1 MDRPDG
7 VLSKFIP
14 TLGTRYSAS
23 AVNLA
28 TKRLG
33 HYIFLF
39 SANDRDSLQRQ
50 ISLTV
55 LYAMERHSTLYPHLL
70 TSLAYTLG
78 QRRSSHAW
86 RIAVP
91 ASTQDGLI
99 QSLKDVALA
108 PIKATEQQTIGFL
121 FTGQGAQWPT
131 MGMSLYDTYTTY
143 TQSLDKAS
151 TLLSKL
157 GASWSLVEELR
168 KEDNCSTIS
177 KPHIS
182 QPACTAVQMALVDL
196 FSSWGII
203 PASVCGHSSGEIAAA
218 YAAGILDFESCIAIA
233 YYRGVVST
241 LLTDKLGKGAGG
253 MLAVGASQKETQDL
267 IDATT
272 DAGVRVAC
280 VNSPSSVTIS
290 GDIDGIRLIQ
300 DLAEKRSIWNR
311 RLQVD
316 VAYHSHHMD
325 LVSRSYEDLLGEL
338 HPNLCVP
345 VEFFSS
351 LRGCKVDPKTLTTSY
366 WVDNL
371 KSPVLF
377 SSAASELCEM
387 TTVDSRRGV
396 DILVEIGPHSALQG
410 PIRQILQ
417 SLGGKSDKVR
427 SLPSLKRNEHC
438 PTSILHLASLL
449 WMNGCQLDIGQIN
462 FPDSSLALAGVLTDL
477 PPYQWNH
484 SKRYWHDGRMN
495 LERRSYSAP
504 RHDLLGSRVFDCN
517 LLEPQWTN
525 MLVAD
530 EVPWLRDHK
539 VEDVIVFPAAGYVC
553 MALEACRQQAKW
565 RDVKHDRIILR
576 DISILRAM
584 VVPESGSVE
593 VRLSLVPFSES
604 AKTVSDTWYQFRV
617 FSWANE
623 RAWTE
628 HCRGLV
634 AAVLPPREN
643 DVQSKSRNEA
653 GLERDIECLKQHS
666 KNCVQSVDANKS
678 YDEAVASGFEMGPM
692 FRGTKQLVIGPS
704 EAQYVSTIPDTA
716 ACMPYNYE
724 SEYILHPIGLDFL
737 FQGATFLLTS
747 FNLKSTAPYVPVAVQ
762 EVTVLTDSS
771 WKAGSQMQV
780 YARCLGKDAFSGSR
794 VFDCAGVDLECGM
807 AGSSVVV
814 KGIVE
819 VPIQSARTLQ
829 DDGRSRCLRMQW
841 EPCVSY
847 LTSNQFEKVLSRCSP
862 KPSELDEFQMLEDLS
877 YHFITRALQQ
887 TNPESVTAPHL
898 IRLYEW
904 MKQQVKSLEEQD
916 GGLFHDSDSGAQVL
930 CESAKPMSSTV
941 SLVPYVGQSLSAILQ
956 SQIEPHTLLPS
967 DDQLGQFGALDC
979 YGQLFTLAAKY
990 FEKMK
995 HQNPQLR
1002 VLVIGEG
1009 AGAAAAASILQATGG
1024 SSYGSDQL
1032 RPFDFGQKTS
1042 AFSDGLKAK
1051 LVPVSR
1057 LVNFKRLDIEAL
1069 PAAQSFEAG
1078 SYDLVITCDLFDR
1091 ALELCP
1097 LANIRS
1103 LIKVGGQLLS
1113 LETSNVRNRLSS
1125 FPFAT
1130 LPAAGAMVLTGKEEV
1145 HMNGHMNGHMSGQ
1158 TNGHVNGHINGQI
1171 NGHING
1177 QTNGHINGQTNGH
1190 INGHTN
1196 GMWHL
1201 KYPCIYCSKLNKAH
1215 YPGDMKL
1222 EARIDLGQKQW
1233 DKRLQQNGFSGL
1245 DGLVQDYP
1253 NHPQK
1258 AASIV
1263 FSTAIDQPMIS
1274 KESAPDIVIVSQWLP
1289 HGMMART
1296 EIEAAL
1302 NACGPSNV
1310 TWIDFSELIKADL
1323 AGKHCV
1329 IIDLDCSYLTTMT
1342 LQSFDGLKALLQTAG
1357 ILWITGGVRSPNAGL
1372 IRGLARTVRA
1382 ELQIKSIVTLAI
1394 DKWEPSDFDML
1405 DIVCEVFKRSFLTPS
1420 PDAESSIETE
1430 LAVENGIVCIPRMVR
1445 DVNMDQSLMREI
1457 SSNSRY
1463 LQPFE
1468 QKGRP
1473 LKLTIANPGF
1483 LDTLCFIDDDEQATK
1498 DLQDDEIEIDIKAA
1512 GLNFKDVILALGQ
1525 LAGNHLGQECSGVV
1539 TRIGREVTR
1548 LRPGDRVCAVA
1559 PNAIANLG
1567 RCPAHCAVLIPD
1579 SMSYAEGA
1587 SIPVIYCTAY
1597 YCLVHLA
1604 NLQRGETIMIHAAAG
1619 GVGQAAIMIAQT
1631 LGAKI
1636 FGTVGSVNKKTF
1648 LMENYGIPEDSIF
1661 YSRDTS
1667 FAQGVLDATNGVG
1680 VDMAL
1685 SSLAGEQLRATW
1697 QCMAPFGRFVEIG
1710 KRDIMTNMNLQ
1721 MAPFESSVSFMAFD
1735 LGDLIQRR
1743 PAQMLRI
1750 FSELMDLMRQNRI
1763 KTVSPIHE
1771 YSVSQAESAFRSLQ
1785 SGKPMGKVVLVPK
1798 GHNAVMVKPCY
1809 LIKLS
1814 LELMRWIL
1822 GYSSNTRTSDTPS

>member
-7 VLSKFIP
+7 ILSSFVP
-14 TLGTRYSAS
+14 THGNRYSAS
-23 AVNLA
+23 VLRLA
-28 TKRLG
+28 TMK
-33 HYIFLF
+33 HYVFLF

-55 LYAMERHSTLYPHLL
+55 LYAMERHITFFPHML

-99 QSLKDVALA
+99 QSLKDVALV
-108 PIKATEQQTIGFL
+108 PIRATEQQTIGFA
-121 FTGQGAQWPT
+121 FTGQGAQWPM

-143 TQSLDKAS
+143 AQSLDKAS
-151 TLLSKL
+151 TFLSKL

-168 KEDNCSTIS
+168 KDEKCSTIS

-182 QPACTAVQMALVDL
+182 QPACTALQMALVDL
-196 FSSWGII
+196 FSSWGIK

-241 LLTDKLGKGAGG
+241 LLTEKLGKGAGG

-272 DAGVRVAC
+272 NSGVRVAC
-280 VNSPSSVTIS
+280 VNSPSSVTVS
-290 GDIDGIRLIQ
+290 GDIGGIRLIQ
-300 DLAEKRSIWNR
+300 DLAEKKSIWNR

-325 LVSRSYEDLLGEL
+325 LVSRSYEDLLSEL
-338 HPNLCVP
+338 HPNVCVP

-351 LRGCKVDPKTLTTSY
+351 LRGCKVDPRTLTRSY
-366 WVDNL
+366 WVENL

-396 DILVEIGPHSALQG
+396 DVLVEIGPHSALQG

-417 SLGGKSDKVR
+417 SLGAKSEKIR
-427 SLPSLKRNEHC
+427 SLPSLKRNEHS
-438 PTSILHLASLL
+438 PTSLLHLVSLL
-449 WMNGCQLDIGQIN
+449 WMNGCELDIGQIN
-462 FPDSSLALAGVLTDL
+462 FPDSSRAVASVLTDL

-484 SKRYWHDGRMN
+484 SKRYWHDGRIN
-495 LERRSYSAP
+495 LERRSHTAT

-530 EVPWLRDHK
+530 DVPWLRDHK
-539 VEDVIVFPAAGYVC
+539 IEDVILFPAAGYIC
-553 MALEACRQQAKW
+553 MAMEACRQQAKW

-634 AAVLPPREN
+634 AAVLPPRAN
-643 DVQSKSRNEA
+643 DVQSQSRNEA
-653 GLERDIECLKQHS
+653 GLERDIERLKQHS
-666 KNCVQSVDANKS
+666 KNCVQSVDANKM
-678 YDEAVASGFEMGPM
+678 YDEAMEAGFEMGPM
-692 FRGTKQLVIGPS
+692 FRGTKKLVMGPS
-704 EAQYVSTIPDTA
+704 ETSYISTIPDTA

-737 FQGATFLLTS
+737 FQGATFVLVFS
-747 FNLKSTAPYVPVAVQ
+747 DLKLTAPYVPVAVQ
-762 EVTVLTDSS
+762 EVTVLTGSS
-771 WKAGSQMQV
+771 RKAGSQMQF
-780 YARCLGKDAFSGSR
+780 YGRCSGEDAFSGTK
-794 VFDCAGVDLECGM
+794 VFDCAGFDLESGI

-819 VPIQSARTLQ
+819 VPLQSARNVQ
-829 DDGRSRCLRMQW
+829 DEGRSRCLRMQW

-847 LTSNQFEKVLSRCSP
+847 LTSSQFEKVLTPYSS
-862 KPSELDEFQMLEDLS
+862 KPSELDEFQMLENLS
-877 YHFITRALQQ
+877 DNFITQALQQ
-887 TNPESVTAPHL
+887 TKPESVTAPHL

-904 MKQQVKSLEEQD
+904 MKEQTKTLD
-916 GGLFHDSDSGAQVL
+916 KQDSGLIHASDSGAQFVL
-930 CESAKPMSSTV
+930 ESAKPMSSIV
-941 SLVPYVGQSLSAILQ
+941 SLVCIVGESLSAILQ
-956 SQIEPHTLLPS
+956 SQIDAHTLLPS
-967 DDQLGQFGALDC
+967 GDQLGHFSSLHGDE
-979 YGQLFTLAAKY
+979 QLFNLAAKY

-1009 AGAAAAASILQATGG
+1009 SAAAAAASILQATAS

-1032 RPFDFGQKTS
+1032 APFDFGQRTS
-1042 AFSDGLKAK
+1042 AFSDRLKAK
-1051 LVPVSR
+1051 SPPISR
-1057 LVNFKRLDIEAL
+1057 LVNYKELDIEVL

-1078 SYDLVITCDLFDR
+1078 SYDLVITCDLCDT
-1091 ALELCP
+1091 AAEQSS

-1103 LIKVGGQLLS
+1103 LLKVGGQLLS

-1130 LPAAGAMVLTGKEEV
+1130 LSADDAIAMTGKEEIV
-1145 HMNGHMNGHMSGQ
+1145 TNGHMNGRV
-1158 TNGHVNGHINGQI
+1158 NGHVNGDIDVHINGQKNSQM

-1177 QTNGHINGQTNGH
+1177 RANGTSN
-1190 INGHTN
+1190 
-1196 GMWHL
+1196 L
-1201 KYPCIYCSKLNKAH
+1201 EYPCKECSKLHKAH
-1215 YPGDMKL
+1215 HPGDMKL
-1222 EARIDLGQKQW
+1222 ETSIDQSQKQW
-1233 DKRLQQNGFSGL
+1233 DLRFQQNGFSGL
-1245 DGLVQDYP
+1245 DGVVQDYP
-1253 NHPQK
+1253 KHPRK

-1263 FSTAIDQPMIS
+1263 FSTAIYQPVIS
-1274 KESAPDIVIVSQWLP
+1274 KEPGPDIVLVSQWLP

-1302 NACGPSNV
+1302 NACKPSNV

-1323 AGKHCV
+1323 EGKHCI
-1329 IIDLDCSYLTTMT
+1329 IIDFDCSYLTTMS
-1342 LQSFDGLKALLQTAG
+1342 LESFDGLKSLLQTVG
-1357 ILWITGGVRSPNAGL
+1357 VLWITGGVRSPNAGL

-1394 DKWEPSDFDML
+1394 DKWEPSDFNTL
-1405 DIVCEVFKRSFLTPS
+1405 DIVCEVFKRSFSTPS

-1430 LAVENGIVCIPRMVR
+1430 LVVENGIVYIPRMVR
-1445 DVNMDQSLMREI
+1445 DVNMDQSLMRETF
-1457 SSNSRY
+1457 SKSRY
-1463 LQPFE
+1463 LQTFE

-1483 LDTLCFIDDDEQATK
+1483 LDTLCFIDDEQAIK
-1498 DLQDDEIEIDIKAA
+1498 DLQDHEVEIDIKAA

-1539 TRIGREVTR
+1539 TRVGREVTR

-1567 RCPAHCAVLIPD
+1567 RCPAHCAVHIPD

-1619 GVGQAAIMIAQT
+1619 GVGQAAIMIAQM

-1636 FGTVGSVNKKTF
+1636 FATVGSVNKKTF
-1648 LMENYGIPEDSIF
+1648 LIETYGIPEDSIF

-1680 VDMAL
+1680 VDVAL

-1721 MAPFESSVSFMAFD
+1721 MAPFERSVSFMAFD

-1743 PAQMLRI
+1743 PAQMLQI
-1750 FSELMDLMRQNRI
+1750 FSELMDLMRHNRI
-1763 KTVSPIHE
+1763 RPVAPIHE

-1798 GHNAVMVKPCY
+1798 GNDAVMVKACY
-1809 LIKLS
+1809 LISLS
-1814 LELMRWIL
+1814 SELTRRNL

>member
-7 VLSKFIP
+7 VLSKFTP
-14 TLGTRYSAS
+14 PLVTRCNAS
-23 AVNLA
+23 AVDLA
-28 TKRLG
+28 TMRPG
-33 HYIFLF
+33 HYVFLF
-39 SANDRDSLQRQ
+39 SANDRDSLRQQ

-55 LYAMERHSTLYPHLL
+55 QYAIERHSTLYPHLL

-78 QRRSSHAW
+78 QRRSRHAW

-91 ASTQDGLI
+91 ASTQDELI

-108 PIKATEQQTIGFL
+108 PIKAMEQQTIGFL

-143 TQSLDKAS
+143 AQSLNKAS

-168 KEDNCSTIS
+168 KDQKCSTIS

-196 FSSWGII
+196 FSSWGIM

-218 YAAGILDFESCIAIA
+218 YAAGILGFESCIAIA
-233 YYRGVVST
+233 YHRGVVSM
-241 LLTDKLGKGAGG
+241 LLTEQLGKGAGS
-253 MLAVGASQKETQDL
+253 MLAVGASQTETQDL
-267 IDATT
+267 IDSTT
-272 DAGVRVAC
+272 NAGVRVAC

-290 GDIDGIRLIQ
+290 GDIDDIRLIQ
-300 DLAEKRSIWNR
+300 GLAQKRSIWNR

-316 VAYHSHHMD
+316 VAYHSHHME
-325 LVSRSYEDLLGEL
+325 LVSRSYEDLLGEIQ
-338 HPNLCVP
+338 PNICVP

-351 LRGCKVDPKTLTTSY
+351 LRGCKVDPRTLTTSY

-438 PTSILHLASLL
+438 PTSLLHLASIL

-462 FPDSSLALAGVLTDL
+462 FPDSSRALAGVLTDL
-477 PPYQWNH
+477 PPYQWDH
-484 SKRYWHDGRMN
+484 SKRYWHDGRIN
-495 LERRSYSAP
+495 LERRSHSAP
-504 RHDLLGSRVFDCN
+504 RHDLLGSRVADCN

-530 EVPWLRDHK
+530 DVPWLRDHRI
-539 VEDVIVFPAAGYVC
+539 EDVTIFPAAGYIC
-553 MALEACRQQAKW
+553 MALEACRQQARW

-593 VRLSLVPFSES
+593 VRLSLVPFCES
-604 AKTVSDTWYQFRV
+604 AKTVSDTWYQFKI
-617 FSWANE
+617 FSWVNE

-643 DVQSKSRNEA
+643 DVQSKSGDEA
-653 GLERDIECLKQHS
+653 SLERYVELLKQQS
-666 KNCVQSVDANKS
+666 KNCAQSVDANKA
-678 YDEAVASGFEMGPM
+678 YDEAMESGFEVGPM

-704 EAQYVSTIPDTA
+704 EAKYVSTIPDTA

-724 SEYILHPIGLDFL
+724 SDYTLHPIGLDFL
-737 FQGATFLLTS
+737 FQCPFFLLTS
-747 FNLKSTAPYVPVAVQ
+747 LDLKLTAPYVPVAVQ
-762 EVTVLTDSS
+762 EVTVLTGSS
-771 WKAGSQMQV
+771 WKAGSQMQL
-780 YARCLGKDAFSGSR
+780 YGRCSGEDAFSGSR
-794 VFDCAGVDLECGM
+794 VFDCAGVDLECGN

-814 KGIVE
+814 KGVVE
-819 VPIQSARTLQ
+819 VQLQSAPNVQ
-829 DDGRSRCLRMQW
+829 DDRISRCLRMQW

-847 LTSNQFEKVLSRCSP
+847 LTSSQFEKVLTPGSP
-862 KPSELDEFQMLEDLS
+862 KPGEIDEFQILENLS
-877 YHFITRALQQ
+877 YHFIMQALQR
-887 TNPESVTAPHL
+887 TRPDSVTAPHL

-904 MKQQVKSLEEQD
+904 MMEQANDLNKQD
-916 GGLFHDSDSGAQVL
+916 GRLLHDGDLDAQGLR
-930 CESAKPMSSTV
+930 ESAKLMSSTV
-941 SLVPYVGQSLSAILQ
+941 SLVRIVGESLSAILQ
-956 SQIEPHTLLPS
+956 GQVEPSTLLPPG
-967 DDQLGQFGALDC
+967 DQLGYFGVLDG
-979 YGQLFTLAAKY
+979 YEQLFALAARY
-990 FEKMK
+990 FEKMT

-1009 AGAAAAASILQATGG
+1009 SAAAAAASILQATC
-1024 SSYGSDQL
+1024 SNPYGSDQL
-1032 RPFDFGQKTS
+1032 EPFDFGQKTS

-1051 LVPVSR
+1051 LAPVSR
-1057 LVNFKRLDIEAL
+1057 LVNYKTLDAKAL
-1069 PAAQSFEAG
+1069 PATQSFEAG
-1078 SYDLVITCDLFDR
+1078 SYDLVITCDLFDT
-1091 ALELCP
+1091 ALDWCP

-1103 LIKVGGQLLS
+1103 LLKVGGQLLS

-1130 LPAAGAMVLTGKEEV
+1130 VPAAGAKTMTSKEEV
-1145 HMNGHMNGHMSGQ
+1145 HMDGHMDGHI
-1158 TNGHVNGHINGQI
+1158 NDHINGQI

-1177 QTNGHINGQTNGH
+1177 QMNGH

-1196 GMWHL
+1196 GMSHL
-1201 KYPCIYCSKLNKAH
+1201 EYPCKYCSKLNKTH
-1215 YPGDMKL
+1215 YLGDIKL
-1222 EARIDLGQKQW
+1222 EARIELDRKQW

-1245 DGLVQDYP
+1245 DGVAPDYP
-1253 NHPQK
+1253 KHPQK

-1263 FSTAIDQPMIS
+1263 ISTAIELPMIS
-1274 KESAPDIVIVSQWLP
+1274 KKPSPDIVLVSQWLP
-1289 HGMMART
+1289 HGMMTRT
-1296 EIEAAL
+1296 EFEAAL
-1302 NACGPSNV
+1302 NACEPSNV

-1323 AGKHCV
+1323 EGKHCI
-1329 IIDLDCSYLTTMT
+1329 IIDLDCSFLTTMS
-1342 LQSFDGLKALLQTAG
+1342 LESFDGLKPLLQTTG
-1357 ILWITGGVRSPNAGL
+1357 VLWITGGVRSPNAGL
-1372 IRGLARTVRA
+1372 VRGLARTVRA

-1394 DKWEPSDFDML
+1394 DKWEPSDFNML
-1405 DIVCEVFKRSFLTPS
+1405 DIVCEVFKRSFLAPS
-1420 PDAESSIETE
+1420 QDTEVSIETE
-1430 LAVENGIVCIPRMVR
+1430 LAVENGIVCIPRLVR
-1445 DVNMDQSLMREI
+1445 DVNMDQSLMQET
-1457 SSNSRY
+1457 SSKSRH

-1468 QKGRP
+1468 QQGRP

-1483 LDTLCFIDDDEQATK
+1483 LDTLCFIDDEQAHK
-1498 DLQDDEIEIDIKAA
+1498 DLGDHEIEIDIKAA

-1525 LAGNHLGQECSGVV
+1525 LAGKHLGQECSGVV
-1539 TRIGREVTR
+1539 TKIGREVTR

-1567 RCPAHCAVLIPD
+1567 RCPAHCAVPIPD
-1579 SMSYAEGA
+1579 SMCYAEGA

-1604 NLQRGETIMIHAAAG
+1604 NLQLGETILIHAAAG

-1631 LGAKI
+1631 LEAKI
-1636 FGTVGSVNKKTF
+1636 FTTVGSVNKKTF
-1648 LMENYGIPEDSIF
+1648 LMETYGIPEDSIF

-1721 MAPFESSVSFMAFD
+1721 MAPFERSVSFMAFD
-1735 LGDLIQRR
+1735 LSDLIQRR
-1743 PAQMLRI
+1743 PTQMLQI
-1750 FSELMDLMRQNRI
+1750 FNEVMDLMRQNRI
-1763 KTVSPIHE
+1763 RAVAPIHE
-1771 YSVSQAESAFRSLQ
+1771 YSVSQVESAFRSLQ
-1785 SGKPMGKVVLVPK
+1785 SGKPMGKVILIPK
-1798 GHNAVMVKPCY
+1798 KHDEVMVETYYLYNIESRADEIDSRLLVQHRNRRYSKPMHH
-1809 LIKLS
+1809 I
-1814 LELMRWIL
+1814 
-1822 GYSSNTRTSDTPS
+1822 

>member
-7 VLSKFIP
+7 VLSEFIP
-14 TLGTRYSAS
+14 TLGNRYNAS
-23 AVNLA
+23 AVDLA
-28 TKRLG
+28 TMRLG
-33 HYIFLF
+33 HFVFLF
-39 SANDRDSLQRQ
+39 SANDRESLQRQ
-50 ISLTV
+50 ISMTV
-55 LYAMERHSTLYPHLL
+55 LYAMERHSTLYPQLL

-78 QRRSSHAW
+78 QRRSCHAW

-143 TQSLDKAS
+143 ARSLDKAS
-151 TLLSKL
+151 TLLAKL

-168 KEDNCSTIS
+168 KDEKCSTIS

-196 FSSWGII
+196 FSSWGVM
-203 PASVCGHSSGEIAAA
+203 PSSVCGHSSGEIAAA
-218 YAAGILDFESCIAIA
+218 YAAGILDFEACIAIA
-233 YYRGVVST
+233 YYRGVVSM
-241 LLTDKLGKGAGG
+241 LLTEKLGKGAGG

-267 IDATT
+267 IDVTT
-272 DAGVRVAC
+272 NAGVRVAC
-280 VNSPSSVTIS
+280 VNSPRSVTIS

-300 DLAEKRSIWNR
+300 DLADKTSIWNR

-338 HPNLCVP
+338 HPNLCAP

-351 LRGCKVDPKTLTTSY
+351 LRGCKVDPRTLTTSY

-417 SLGGKSDKVR
+417 SLEGKSDKIR
-427 SLPSLKRNEHC
+427 SLPSLKRNEHS
-438 PTSILHLASLL
+438 PTSILNLVSLL

-462 FPDSSLALAGVLTDL
+462 FPDSSRASAGILTDL

-484 SKRYWHDGRMN
+484 SKRYWHDGRIN
-495 LERRSYSAP
+495 LERRSHSAP
-504 RHDLLGSRVFDCN
+504 RHDLLGSRVSDCN

-530 EVPWLRDHK
+530 DVPWLRDHK
-539 VEDVIVFPAAGYVC
+539 VEDVTIFPAAGYIC

-565 RDVKHDRIILR
+565 KDVKHDRVILR

-604 AKTVSDTWYQFRV
+604 AKTVSGTWYQFRV

-623 RAWTE
+623 RTWTE

-643 DVQSKSRNEA
+643 DVQSKSRNEP
-653 GLERDIECLKQHS
+653 GLERDIERLKQQS
-666 KNCVQSVDANKS
+666 KNCVKSVDANKS
-678 YDEAVASGFEMGPM
+678 YDEATGSGFEMGPM

-704 EAQYVSTIPDTA
+704 EAKYVSTIPDTA

-737 FQGATFLLTS
+737 FQSATLLLTS
-747 FNLKSTAPYVPVAVQ
+747 FDLKATAPYVPVAVQ
-762 EVTVLTDSS
+762 EVTVLTGFS
-771 WKAGSQMQV
+771 WKAGSEMQV
-780 YARCLGKDAFSGSR
+780 YGRCSGGDAFSGSR
-794 VFDCAGVDLECGM
+794 VFDCAGFDLECGI
-807 AGSSVVV
+807 AGSGVLV

-819 VPIQSARTLQ
+819 VPLQSARNVQ
-829 DDGRSRCLRMQW
+829 DDVRSRCLRMQW

-847 LTSNQFEKVLSRCSP
+847 LTSNQFEEVLTPCST
-862 KPSELDEFQMLEDLS
+862 KPSRLDEFQMLEHLS
-877 YHFITRALQQ
+877 YYFITQALRQ

-898 IRLYEW
+898 IRLFEW
-904 MKQQVKSLEEQD
+904 MKKQAKSLDEQN

-930 CESAKPMSSTV
+930 RESAEVMNSSV
-941 SLVPYVGQSLSAILQ
+941 SLVRDVGKSLSAILQ
-956 SQIEPHTLLPS
+956 SQCEPHTLLPP
-967 DDQLGQFGALDC
+967 DDQLGHFGGG
-979 YGQLFTLAAKY
+979 YEQLFALAAKY
-990 FEKMK
+990 FEKMR
-995 HQNPQLR
+995 HQDPQLR

-1009 AGAAAAASILQATGG
+1009 ATAAAAASILQATGG
-1024 SSYGSDQL
+1024 SAQGFDQL
-1032 RPFDFGQKTS
+1032 RPFDFSQKTS

-1051 LVPVSR
+1051 LALVSR
-1057 LVNFKRLDIEAL
+1057 LVNYKNLDIEVL
-1069 PAAQSFEAG
+1069 PAAQGFEVG
-1078 SYDLVITCDLFDR
+1078 SYDLVITCDLFDT
-1091 ALELCP
+1091 ALERCP

-1103 LIKVGGQLLS
+1103 LLKVGGQLLS
-1113 LETSNVRNRLSS
+1113 LETSNVRNRLSF

-1130 LPAAGAMVLTGKEEV
+1130 LPAADTIAMTGKEEV
-1145 HMNGHMNGHMSGQ
+1145 HTNGHVNGQMNGHMNGH
-1158 TNGHVNGHINGQI
+1158 V
-1171 NGHING
+1171 
-1177 QTNGHINGQTNGH
+1177 
-1190 INGHTN
+1190 NGHTN
-1196 GMWHL
+1196 GMSHL
-1201 KYPCIYCSKLNKAH
+1201 KYPRKDCSKLNKAH
-1215 YPGDMKL
+1215 DLGDIKS

-1233 DKRLQQNGFSGL
+1233 DKILQQNGFSGL
-1245 DGLVQDYP
+1245 DGVVQDYP
-1253 NHPQK
+1253 KHPQK

-1263 FSTAIDQPMIS
+1263 LSTAIDQPMIS
-1274 KESAPDIVIVSQWLP
+1274 KEPGPDIVLVSQCLP
-1289 HGMMART
+1289 HGMMTRT

-1310 TWIDFSELIKADL
+1310 TWIDFSELINADL
-1323 AGKHCV
+1323 EGKHCV

-1342 LQSFDGLKALLQTAG
+1342 LKSFHGLKSLLQTAG
-1357 ILWITGGVRSPNAGL
+1357 VLWITGGVRSPNAGL
-1372 IRGLARTVRA
+1372 VRGLARTVRA

-1394 DKWEPSDFDML
+1394 DKWEASDFNML
-1405 DIVCEVFKRSFLTPS
+1405 DIICEVFNRSFLTRS
-1420 PDAESSIETE
+1420 RDAEDSVETE
-1430 LAVENGIVCIPRMVR
+1430 LAVENGIVRIPRMVR
-1445 DVNMDQSLMREI
+1445 AVNMDQSLMRETF
-1457 SSNSRY
+1457 SDSRF

-1483 LDTLCFIDDDEQATK
+1483 LDTLCFIDDKQAIK

-1579 SMSYAEGA
+1579 SMSFAEGA

-1604 NLQRGETIMIHAAAG
+1604 HLQRGETILIHAAAG

-1636 FGTVGSVNKKTF
+1636 FATVGSVNKKTF
-1648 LMENYGIPEDSIF
+1648 LMETYGISEDSIF

-1680 VDMAL
+1680 VDIAL

-1721 MAPFESSVSFMAFD
+1721 MAPFERSVSFMAFD
-1735 LGDLIQRR
+1735 LSDLIQRR
-1743 PAQMLRI
+1743 PAQMLQI
-1750 FSELMDLMRQNRI
+1750 FSELMDSMRQQIIRP
-1763 KTVSPIHE
+1763 VAPIHE

-1785 SGKPMGKVVLVPK
+1785 SGKPMGKVVLVPE
-1798 GHNAVMVKPCY
+1798 GHDAVMVQTY
-1809 LIKLS
+1809 HLIILS
-1814 LELMRWIL
+1814 LELMRRIL

>member
-7 VLSKFIP
+7 VLSRYIP
-14 TLGTRYSAS
+14 TLGNRYNAS

-28 TKRLG
+28 TMRQG
-33 HYIFLF
+33 HFVFLF

-78 QRRSSHAW
+78 QRRSPHAW
-86 RIAVP
+86 RIAIP

-131 MGMSLYDTYTTY
+131 MGMSLYDTYITY
-143 TQSLDKAS
+143 AQSLDKAS
-151 TLLSKL
+151 TLLTKL

-168 KEDNCSTIS
+168 KDEKCSTIS

-196 FSSWGII
+196 FSSWGIM

-218 YAAGILDFESCIAIA
+218 YAAGILNFESCITIA
-233 YYRGVVST
+233 YYRGVVSM
-241 LLTDKLGKGAGG
+241 LLTEKLGKGVGG
-253 MLAVGASQKETQDL
+253 MLAVGASQQETQDL
-267 IDATT
+267 IDAITN
-272 DAGVRVAC
+272 ARVRVAC
-280 VNSPSSVTIS
+280 VNSPNSVTIS

-300 DLAEKRSIWNR
+300 DLAERRSIWNR

-316 VAYHSHHMD
+316 IAYHSHHMD

-351 LRGCKVDPKTLTTSY
+351 LRGCKVDPRTLTTSY

-371 KSPVLF
+371 KSSVLF

-387 TTVDSRRGV
+387 TTLGSRRGV

-410 PIRQILQ
+410 PIRQILK
-417 SLGGKSDKVR
+417 SLGGKSDKIR
-427 SLPSLKRNEHC
+427 SLPSLKRNEHS
-438 PTSILHLASLL
+438 PTSLLHLASLL
-449 WMNGCQLDIGQIN
+449 WMNGCQLDVGQIN
-462 FPDSSLALAGVLTDL
+462 FPDASRALAGVLTDL
-477 PPYQWNH
+477 SPYQWNH
-484 SKRYWHDGRMN
+484 SKRYWHDGRIN
-495 LERRSYSAP
+495 LERRSHSAP

-530 EVPWLRDHK
+530 DVPWLRDHK
-539 VEDVIVFPAAGYVC
+539 IEDVIIFPAAGYIC

-604 AKTVSDTWYQFRV
+604 AKTLSDTWYQFRV

-634 AAVLPPREN
+634 AAVLPPRAN
-643 DVQSKSRNEA
+643 DVQSKLRNEA
-653 GLERDIECLKQHS
+653 GHERDIESLKQHS
-666 KNCVQSVDANKS
+666 KNCVKSVDANKS
-678 YDEAVASGFEMGPM
+678 YDEAMECGFEMGPM

-704 EAQYVSTIPDTA
+704 EASYVSTIPDTA

-724 SEYILHPIGLDFL
+724 SEYTLHPIGLDFL
-737 FQGATFLLTS
+737 FQGATLLLTS
-747 FNLKSTAPYVPVAVQ
+747 FGLKLTAPYVPVAVQ
-762 EVTVLTDSS
+762 EVTVLTGSS

-780 YARCLGKDAFSGSR
+780 YARCSGEDAFSGSR
-794 VFDCAGVDLECGM
+794 VFDCAGVDVECGI
-807 AGSSVVV
+807 AGNSVVV

-819 VPIQSARTLQ
+819 VPLQSARNVQ

-847 LTSNQFEKVLSRCSP
+847 LTSNQFEKVLTPYSP
-862 KPSELDEFQMLEDLS
+862 KPGELDEFQMLEDLS
-877 YHFITRALQQ
+877 YHFITQALQQ

-898 IRLYEW
+898 IRLYDW
-904 MKQQVKSLEEQD
+904 MKEQAKTLDEQD

-930 CESAKPMSSTV
+930 RESAKPMSSTV
-941 SLVPYVGQSLSAILQ
+941 SLVRNVGESLSAILQ
-956 SQIEPHTLLPS
+956 SQFDPHTLLPS
-967 DDQLGQFGALDC
+967 DDQLGHFGALDG
-979 YGQLFTLAAKY
+979 YEELFTLAAKY

-995 HQNPQLR
+995 HQNPQPR

-1009 AGAAAAASILQATGG
+1009 SAAAAAASILQATSG
-1024 SSYGSDQL
+1024 SSYDTDYLG
-1032 RPFDFGQKTS
+1032 PFDFGQKTS
-1042 AFSDGLKAK
+1042 AFTDGLKAK
-1051 LVPVSR
+1051 LAPVSR
-1057 LVNFKRLDIEAL
+1057 LINYKKLDIEAL

-1078 SYDLVITCDLFDR
+1078 SYDLVITCDLFDT

-1103 LIKVGGQLLS
+1103 LLKVGGQLLS
-1113 LETSNVRNRLSS
+1113 LETSNVRNRSSS

-1130 LPAAGAMVLTGKEEV
+1130 LPAADTIAMTGKEEV
-1145 HMNGHMNGHMSGQ
+1145 HTNGYMNGHMSGQMNGHMNGHL
-1158 TNGHVNGHINGQI
+1158 NGHLNGHMNGQM
-1171 NGHING
+1171 NGHM
-1177 QTNGHINGQTNGH
+1177 
-1190 INGHTN
+1190 NGHTN
-1196 GMWHL
+1196 GMSHL
-1201 KYPCIYCSKLNKAH
+1201 KYPCKHCSKLNKAH
-1215 YPGDMKL
+1215 YPGDIKL
-1222 EARIDLGQKQW
+1222 ETHVDLGQNQW

-1245 DGLVQDYP
+1245 DGVVQDYP
-1253 NHPQK
+1253 KHPRK

-1274 KESAPDIVIVSQWLP
+1274 KEPGPDIVLVSQWLP

-1310 TWIDFSELIKADL
+1310 TWIDSSELIKADL
-1323 AGKHCV
+1323 EGKYCV
-1329 IIDLDCSYLTTMT
+1329 IIDLDCSYLTTMS
-1342 LQSFDGLKALLQTAG
+1342 LESFDGLKSLLQSAG
-1357 ILWITGGVRSPNAGL
+1357 VLWITGGVRSPNAGL
-1372 IRGLARTVRA
+1372 VRGLARTVRA

-1394 DKWEPSDFDML
+1394 DKWEPSDFNML
-1405 DIVCEVFKRSFLTPS
+1405 DIVCEVFKRSFSTPS

-1445 DVNMDQSLMREI
+1445 DMNMDQSLMRETF
-1457 SSNSRY
+1457 SNSRY
-1463 LQPFE
+1463 LQRFE

-1483 LDTLCFIDDDEQATK
+1483 LDTLCFIDDEQAIK
-1498 DLQDDEIEIDIKAA
+1498 DLQDHEIEIEVKAA

-1539 TRIGREVTR
+1539 TRVGREVTR

-1567 RCPAHCAVLIPD
+1567 RCPAHCAVIIPD

-1604 NLQRGETIMIHAAAG
+1604 SLQPGETIMIHAAAG
-1619 GVGQAAIMIAQT
+1619 GVGQAAIMIAQS

-1636 FGTVGSVNKKTF
+1636 FATVGSVNKKTF
-1648 LMENYGIPEDSIF
+1648 LMETYGIPEDSIF

-1680 VDMAL
+1680 VDVAL

-1721 MAPFESSVSFMAFD
+1721 MAPFERSVSFMAFD
-1735 LGDLIQRR
+1735 LSDLIQRR
-1743 PAQMLRI
+1743 PVQMLRI
-1750 FSELMDLMRQNRI
+1750 FSELTNLMRQNRI
-1763 KTVSPIHE
+1763 RTVAPIHE
-1771 YSVSQAESAFRSLQ
+1771 YSFSQAESAFRSLQ
-1785 SGKPMGKVVLVPK
+1785 SGKPMGKVILVPK
-1798 GHNAVMVKPCY
+1798 EHDTVMVKIYC
-1809 LIKLS
+1809 LTTLS
-1814 LELMRWIL
+1814 
-1822 GYSSNTRTSDTPS
+1822 P

>member
-14 TLGTRYSAS
+14 TLGNRYNAS
-23 AVNLA
+23 AVNVA
-28 TKRLG
+28 TMRQG
-33 HYIFLF
+33 HFVFLF
-39 SANDRDSLQRQ
+39 SANGRDSLQRQ

-99 QSLKDVALA
+99 QSLKNVALA

-131 MGMSLYDTYTTY
+131 MGMSLYDTYNTY
-143 TQSLDKAS
+143 AQSLDKAS
-151 TLLSKL
+151 TLLAKL

-168 KEDNCSTIS
+168 KDEKCSTIS
-177 KPHIS
+177 KPRIS

-196 FSSWGII
+196 FSSWGIM

-233 YYRGVVST
+233 YYRGIVSM
-241 LLTDKLGKGAGG
+241 LLTERLGKGAGG
-253 MLAVGASQKETQDL
+253 MLAVGASQQETQDL

-272 DAGVRVAC
+272 NAQVRVAC

-351 LRGCKVDPKTLTTSY
+351 LRGCKVDPRTLTTSY

-377 SSAASELCEM
+377 SSATSELCEM
-387 TTVDSRRGV
+387 TTLDNRRGV

-417 SLGGKSDKVR
+417 SLGGKSNKIR
-427 SLPSLKRNEHC
+427 SLPSLKRNEHS
-438 PTSILHLASLL
+438 PTSLLHLASLL

-462 FPDSSLALAGVLTDL
+462 FPDSSRALAGVLTDL

-484 SKRYWHDGRMN
+484 SKRYWHDGRIN
-495 LERRSYSAP
+495 LERRSHSAP

-530 EVPWLRDHK
+530 DVPWLRDHK
-539 VEDVIVFPAAGYVC
+539 IEDAIIFPAAGYIC

-604 AKTVSDTWYQFRV
+604 AKTLSDTWYQFRV

-634 AAVLPPREN
+634 AAVLPPRAN
-643 DVQSKSRNEA
+643 DVQSKLGNEA
-653 GLERDIECLKQHS
+653 GHERDIERLKQHC
-666 KNCVQSVDANKS
+666 KNCVTSVDANKL
-678 YDEAVASGFEMGPM
+678 YDEAMKCGFEMGPM
-692 FRGTKQLVIGPS
+692 FRGTKQLVMGPS
-704 EAQYVSTIPDTA
+704 EASYVSTIPDTV

-724 SEYILHPIGLDFL
+724 SEYTLHPIGLDFL
-737 FQGATFLLTS
+737 FQGAFLLLTS
-747 FNLKSTAPYVPVAVQ
+747 SGLKFHAPYVPVAVQ
-762 EVTVLTDSS
+762 EVTVLTGSS

-780 YARCLGKDAFSGSR
+780 YGRCFGEDAFSGSR
-794 VFDCAGVDLECGM
+794 VFDCAGVGVECGV
-807 AGSSVVV
+807 AGNSVVV

-819 VPIQSARTLQ
+819 VPLQGARNVQ

-847 LTSNQFEKVLSRCSP
+847 LTSSQFEKVLTPYSP

-877 YHFITRALQQ
+877 YHFITQALQQ

-904 MKQQVKSLEEQD
+904 MKEQAKTLDEQD

-930 CESAKPMSSTV
+930 RESAKPMSSTV
-941 SLVPYVGQSLSAILQ
+941 SLVRNVGESLSAILQ
-956 SQIEPHTLLPS
+956 SQFDPHTLLS
-967 DDQLGQFGALDC
+967 SGDQLGHFGALDG
-979 YGQLFTLAAKY
+979 YEQLFTLAAKY

-995 HQNPQLR
+995 HQNSQLR

-1009 AGAAAAASILQATGG
+1009 SAAAAAASILQATSG
-1024 SSYGSDQL
+1024 SSYGSDHL
-1032 RPFDFGQKTS
+1032 GSFDFGHKTS

-1051 LVPVSR
+1051 LAPVSR
-1057 LVNFKRLDIEAL
+1057 LINYKKLDIEAL

-1078 SYDLVITCDLFDR
+1078 SYDLVITCDLFDT

-1103 LIKVGGQLLS
+1103 LLKVGGQLLS

-1130 LPAAGAMVLTGKEEV
+1130 LPAAGTIAMTGKEEV
-1145 HMNGHMNGHMSGQ
+1145 HTNGCMNGHMSGQ
-1158 TNGHVNGHINGQI
+1158 MNGHVNGHVNGHMNGQM
-1171 NGHING
+1171 
-1177 QTNGHINGQTNGH
+1177 NGH

-1196 GMWHL
+1196 GMSHL
-1201 KYPCIYCSKLNKAH
+1201 QYPCKHCSKLNKAH
-1215 YPGDMKL
+1215 YPGDIKV
-1222 EARIDLGQKQW
+1222 EAHIDLGQNQW

-1245 DGLVQDYP
+1245 DGVIQDYP
-1253 NHPQK
+1253 KHPRK

-1263 FSTAIDQPMIS
+1263 FSTAVDQPMIS
-1274 KESAPDIVIVSQWLP
+1274 KEPGPDIVLVSQWLP
-1289 HGMMART
+1289 YGMMART

-1310 TWIDFSELIKADL
+1310 TWIDSSELIKADL
-1323 AGKHCV
+1323 EGKYCV
-1329 IIDLDCSYLTTMT
+1329 IIDLDCSYLTTMS
-1342 LQSFDGLKALLQTAG
+1342 LESFDGLKSLLQSAG
-1357 ILWITGGVRSPNAGL
+1357 VLWITGGVRSPNAGL
-1372 IRGLARTVRA
+1372 VRGLARTVRA

-1394 DKWEPSDFDML
+1394 DKWEPSDFNML
-1405 DIVCEVFKRSFLTPS
+1405 NIICEVFKRSFSTPS
-1420 PDAESSIETE
+1420 QDAESSIETE

-1445 DVNMDQSLMREI
+1445 DVNMHQSLMRETF
-1457 SSNSRY
+1457 SNSRY

-1483 LDTLCFIDDDEQATK
+1483 LDTLCFIDDEQAIK
-1498 DLQDDEIEIDIKAA
+1498 DLQDHEIEIDVKAA

-1539 TRIGREVTR
+1539 TRVGREVTR

-1567 RCPAHCAVLIPD
+1567 RCPAHCAVVIPD

-1604 NLQRGETIMIHAAAG
+1604 NLQHGETIMIHAAAG
-1619 GVGQAAIMIAQT
+1619 GVGQAAIMIAQS

-1636 FGTVGSVNKKTF
+1636 FATVGSVNKKTF
-1648 LMENYGIPEDSIF
+1648 LMETYGIPEDSIF

-1680 VDMAL
+1680 VDVAL

-1721 MAPFESSVSFMAFD
+1721 MAPFERSVSFMAFD
-1735 LGDLIQRR
+1735 LSDLIQRR
-1743 PAQMLRI
+1743 PVQMLRI

-1763 KTVSPIHE
+1763 RTVAPIHE
-1771 YSVSQAESAFRSLQ
+1771 YSFSQAESAFRSLQ
-1785 SGKPMGKVVLVPK
+1785 SGKPMGKVILVPK
-1798 GHNAVMVKPCY
+1798 EHDTVMVKTY
-1809 LIKLS
+1809 YFITLS
-1814 LELMRWIL
+1814 
-1822 GYSSNTRTSDTPS
+1822 P

>member
-14 TLGTRYSAS
+14 THGNRYSAS
-23 AVNLA
+23 VLRLA
-28 TKRLG
+28 TMK
-33 HYIFLF
+33 HYVFLF

-55 LYAMERHSTLYPHLL
+55 LYAMERHITFFPHLL

-78 QRRSSHAW
+78 QRRSLHAW

-99 QSLKDVALA
+99 QSLKDVALV
-108 PIKATEQQTIGFL
+108 PIKAMEQQTIGFA
-121 FTGQGAQWPT
+121 FTGQGAQWPM
-131 MGMSLYDTYTTY
+131 MGMSLYDTYSTY
-143 TQSLDKAS
+143 AQSLDKAS

-168 KEDNCSTIS
+168 KDEKSSTIS

-182 QPACTAVQMALVDL
+182 QPACTALQMALVDL
-196 FSSWGII
+196 FSSWGIK

-241 LLTDKLGKGAGG
+241 LLTEKLGKGAGG

-267 IDATT
+267 IDASTNS
-272 DAGVRVAC
+272 GVRVAC
-280 VNSPSSVTIS
+280 VNSPNSVTVS
-290 GDIDGIRLIQ
+290 GDIGGIRLIQ
-300 DLAEKRSIWNR
+300 DLAEQRSIWNR

-325 LVSRSYEDLLGEL
+325 LVSRRYEDLLGEL
-338 HPNLCVP
+338 HPNACVP

-351 LRGCKVDPKTLTTSY
+351 LRGCKVDPRTLTSSY

-387 TTVDSRRGV
+387 TMVDSRRGV
-396 DILVEIGPHSALQG
+396 DVLVEIGPHSALQG

-417 SLGGKSDKVR
+417 SLGEKSEKVR
-427 SLPSLKRNEHC
+427 SLPSLKRNEHS
-438 PTSILHLASLL
+438 PTSLLQLASLL
-449 WMNGCQLDIGQIN
+449 WMSGCQLDIGRIN
-462 FPDSSLALAGVLTDL
+462 FPDSSRAVASVLTDL

-484 SKRYWHDGRMN
+484 SKRYWHDGRIN
-495 LERRSYSAP
+495 LERRSHTAT

-530 EVPWLRDHK
+530 DVPWLRDHK
-539 VEDVIVFPAAGYVC
+539 IEDVILFPAAGYIC
-553 MALEACRQQAKW
+553 MAMEACRQQAKW

-643 DVQSKSRNEA
+643 GVQSKSGNGV
-653 GLERDIECLKQHS
+653 GLERDIEHLKQHS
-666 KNCVQSVDANKS
+666 KKCVQSVDANKL
-678 YDEAVASGFEMGPM
+678 YDEAMESGFEMGPM
-692 FRGTKQLVIGPS
+692 FRGTKQLVMGPS
-704 EAQYVSTIPDTA
+704 ETSYVSTIPDTA

-737 FQGATFLLTS
+737 FQGATFVLVFS
-747 FNLKSTAPYVPVAVQ
+747 DLKLTAPYVPVAVR
-762 EVTVLTDSS
+762 EVTVLIGSS
-771 WKAGSQMQV
+771 RKAGSQMQF
-780 YARCLGKDAFSGSR
+780 YGRCSGEDAFSGTK
-794 VFDCAGVDLECGM
+794 VFDCAGFDLESGI
-807 AGSSVVV
+807 AGSSVVA

-819 VPIQSARTLQ
+819 VPLQSARHVQ

-847 LTSNQFEKVLSRCSP
+847 LTSSQFEKVLTPYSS

-877 YHFITRALQQ
+877 YNFITQALQQ
-887 TNPESVTAPHL
+887 IKSESVTAPHL
-898 IRLYEW
+898 IKLYEW
-904 MKQQVKSLEEQD
+904 MKEQAKTLD
-916 GGLFHDSDSGAQVL
+916 KQDSGLIHDSDSGAQVVR
-930 CESAKPMSSTV
+930 ESTKPTSSIV
-941 SLVPYVGQSLSAILQ
+941 SLACIVGESLGAILQ
-956 SQIEPHTLLPS
+956 SQIDAHTLLPS
-967 DDQLGQFGALDC
+967 GDQLGHFGALHGDE
-979 YGQLFTLAAKY
+979 QLFNVATKY
-990 FEKMK
+990 FEKMQ

-1009 AGAAAAASILQATGG
+1009 SAAAAAASILQATA
-1024 SSYGSDQL
+1024 SISYGSDQL
-1032 RPFDFGQKTS
+1032 ASFDFGQKTS
-1042 AFSDGLKAK
+1042 AFSDNLKAK
-1051 LVPVSR
+1051 LPSISR
-1057 LVNFKRLDIEAL
+1057 LVNYKELDIEVL
-1069 PAAQSFEAG
+1069 PAAQSLEAG
-1078 SYDLVITCDLFDR
+1078 SYDLVITSDLFDA
-1091 ALELCP
+1091 ALERCP

-1103 LIKVGGQLLS
+1103 LLKVGGQLLS

-1125 FPFAT
+1125 FAYAT
-1130 LPAAGAMVLTGKEEV
+1130 LSAADATAMTSKEEV
-1145 HMNGHMNGHMSGQ
+1145 VTNGHMSGRV
-1158 TNGHVNGHINGQI
+1158 NGHVNGGIDVHINGQM
-1171 NGHING
+1171 NGRM
-1177 QTNGHINGQTNGH
+1177 
-1190 INGHTN
+1190 NGHTN
-1196 GMWHL
+1196 GTSDL
-1201 KYPCIYCSKLNKAH
+1201 EYLCEDCSKRHKAH
-1215 YPGDMKL
+1215 HPGDIQM
-1222 EARIDLGQKQW
+1222 EASIDQSQKQW
-1233 DKRLQQNGFSGL
+1233 DLRLQQNGFSGL
-1245 DGLVQDYP
+1245 DGVVQDYP
-1253 NHPQK
+1253 KHPQK

-1274 KESAPDIVIVSQWLP
+1274 EEPGPDIVLVSQWLP

-1302 NACGPSNV
+1302 NACKPSNV
-1310 TWIDFSELIKADL
+1310 TWMDFSELIKADL
-1323 AGKHCV
+1323 EGKYCI
-1329 IIDLDCSYLTTMT
+1329 IIDLDCSYLTTMS
-1342 LQSFDGLKALLQTAG
+1342 LESFDGLKSLLQTAG
-1357 ILWITGGVRSPNAGL
+1357 VLWITGGVRSPNAGL
-1372 IRGLARTVRA
+1372 IRGLARTVRS
-1382 ELQIKSIVTLAI
+1382 ELQIKSIVTLAV
-1394 DKWEPSDFDML
+1394 DTWEPSDFDTL
-1405 DIVCEVFKRSFLTPS
+1405 DIVCEVFKHSFLTP
-1420 PDAESSIETE
+1420 PDTESSIETE
-1430 LAVENGIVCIPRMVR
+1430 LAVENGIVCIPRMMR
-1445 DVNMDQSLMREI
+1445 DAKMDQSLMRET
-1457 SSNSRY
+1457 SSSSRY

-1483 LDTLCFIDDDEQATK
+1483 LDTLCLIDDEQAVK
-1498 DLQDDEIEIDIKAA
+1498 DLQDHEVEIDIKAA

-1567 RCPAHCAVLIPD
+1567 RCPAHCAVHIPD

-1619 GVGQAAIMIAQT
+1619 GVGQAAIMIAQM

-1636 FGTVGSVNKKTF
+1636 FATVGSVNKKTF
-1648 LMENYGIPEDSIF
+1648 LMETYSIPEDSIF

-1680 VDMAL
+1680 VDVAL

-1697 QCMAPFGRFVEIG
+1697 KCMAPFGRFVEIG

-1721 MAPFESSVSFMAFD
+1721 MAPFERSVSFMAFD

-1743 PAQMLRI
+1743 PAQMLQI
-1750 FSELMDLMRQNRI
+1750 FSELMDLMRQNKIRP
-1763 KTVSPIHE
+1763 VAPIHE

-1785 SGKPMGKVVLVPK
+1785 SGKPMGKVILIPK
-1798 GHNAVMVKPCY
+1798 GNDAMMVKACY
-1809 LIKLS
+1809 LISLS
-1814 LELMRWIL
+1814 PELTRWIL
-1822 GYSSNTRTSDTPS
+1822 GYSSDTRTSDTPD

>member
-14 TLGTRYSAS
+14 TLCTKYNAS
-23 AVNLA
+23 AVNVA
-28 TKRLG
+28 TMRPG
-33 HYIFLF
+33 HYVFLF

-55 LYAMERHSTLYPHLL
+55 LYAMERHSALYPHLL

-143 TQSLDKAS
+143 AQSLDKAS

-168 KEDNCSTIS
+168 KDEKCSTIS

-196 FSSWGII
+196 FSSWSIM

-233 YYRGVVST
+233 YYRGAVSM
-241 LLTDKLGKGAGG
+241 LLTEKLGKGAGG

-267 IDATT
+267 IDATNNT
-272 DAGVRVAC
+272 GVRVAC

-290 GDIDGIRLIQ
+290 GDIDAIRLIQ
-300 DLAEKRSIWNR
+300 DLADKRSIWNR
-311 RLQVD
+311 TLQVD

-351 LRGCKVDPKTLTTSY
+351 LRGCKVDPRTLTTSY

-387 TTVDSRRGV
+387 TTVECRRGV

-427 SLPSLKRNEHC
+427 SLPSLKRNEHS

-449 WMNGCQLDIGQIN
+449 WMNGCQLDVGQIN
-462 FPDSSLALAGVLTDL
+462 FPDSSRALAGVLTDL

-484 SKRYWHDGRMN
+484 SKRYWHDGRIN
-495 LERRSYSAP
+495 LERRSHSAP

-530 EVPWLRDHK
+530 DVPWLRDHK
-539 VEDVIVFPAAGYVC
+539 IEDTIIFPAAGYLC

-565 RDVKHDRIILR
+565 RDVKHDRIVLR

-653 GLERDIECLKQHS
+653 GLERDIERLKQHS
-666 KNCVQSVDANKS
+666 KNCVQSVDANKL
-678 YDEAVASGFEMGPM
+678 YDAAAESGFEMGPM
-692 FRGTKQLVIGPS
+692 FRGTKQLVMGPS
-704 EAQYVSTIPDTA
+704 EAKYVSTIPDAA

-747 FNLKSTAPYVPVAVQ
+747 FGLKLTSPYVPVAVQ
-762 EVTVLTDSS
+762 EVTVLTGSS
-771 WKAGSQMQV
+771 WKVGSEMQV
-780 YARCLGKDAFSGSR
+780 YGRCSGKDAFSGTR
-794 VFDCAGVDLECGM
+794 VFDCAGVDVECGT
-807 AGSSVVV
+807 AGNSVVV
-814 KGIVE
+814 KGVVE
-819 VPIQSARTLQ
+819 VPLQSARNVQ

-847 LTSNQFEKVLSRCSP
+847 LTSSQFEKVLNPYSP
-862 KPSELDEFQMLEDLS
+862 KLSELDDFQMLEDLG
-877 YHFITRALQQ
+877 YHYITQALQK
-887 TNPESVTAPHL
+887 TIPESVTAPHL
-898 IRLYEW
+898 VRLYEW
-904 MKQQVKSLEEQD
+904 MKEQAISLEEQD

-930 CESAKPMSSTV
+930 RENSKPMKSTV
-941 SLVPYVGQSLSAILQ
+941 SLVHDVGENLSAILQ
-956 SQIEPHTLLPS
+956 SHFEPHTLLPS
-967 DDQLGQFGALDC
+967 GDQLGHFGRLDG
-979 YGQLFTLAAKY
+979 YDQLFALAAKY
-990 FEKMK
+990 FEIMK
-995 HQNPQLR
+995 HQNPQVR

-1009 AGAAAAASILQATGG
+1009 TAAAAAASILQATGG

-1032 RPFDFGQKTS
+1032 APFDFGQKIS

-1051 LVPVSR
+1051 LAPVAR
-1057 LVNFKRLDIEAL
+1057 LVKHRILDIEAL
-1069 PAAQSFEAG
+1069 PAAQGFDAG
-1078 SYDLVITCDLFDR
+1078 SYDLVITCDLFDT
-1091 ALELCP
+1091 ALERCP

-1103 LIKVGGQLLS
+1103 LLKVGGQLLS

-1130 LPAAGAMVLTGKEEV
+1130 LPAGGAIAMTDKEEV
-1145 HMNGHMNGHMSGQ
+1145 HTNGHINGHVNGHVNGQMNGHMNGH
-1158 TNGHVNGHINGQI
+1158 
-1171 NGHING
+1171 
-1177 QTNGHINGQTNGH
+1177 
-1190 INGHTN
+1190 TN
-1196 GMWHL
+1196 GMSHL
-1201 KYPCIYCSKLNKAH
+1201 EYPCKDCSKLNKAH
-1215 YPGDMKL
+1215 YPGDIKL
-1222 EARIDLGQKQW
+1222 EARIDLGQTQW

-1245 DGLVQDYP
+1245 DGVVQDYP
-1253 NHPQK
+1253 KHPQK

-1263 FSTAIDQPMIS
+1263 FSTAIDLPMIS
-1274 KESAPDIVIVSQWLP
+1274 KEPGPDIVLVSQWLP
-1289 HGMMART
+1289 HGMMARP

-1302 NACGPSNV
+1302 NACEPSNV
-1310 TWIDFSELIKADL
+1310 TWIDFSKLIKADL
-1323 AGKHCV
+1323 EGKHCI
-1329 IIDLDCSYLTTMT
+1329 IIDLDCSYLTKMS
-1342 LQSFDGLKALLQTAG
+1342 LESFDGLKYLLQTAG
-1357 ILWITGGVRSPNAGL
+1357 VLWITGGIRSPNAGL
-1372 IRGLARTVRA
+1372 VRGLARTVRA

-1394 DKWEPSDFDML
+1394 DKWEPSDFNML
-1405 DIVCEVFKRSFLTPS
+1405 DIVCEVFKRSFSTPS

-1445 DVNMDQSLMREI
+1445 DVNMDQSLMRVTF
-1457 SSNSRY
+1457 SNTRY

-1483 LDTLCFIDDDEQATK
+1483 LDTLCFIDDEQAIK

-1567 RCPAHCAVLIPD
+1567 RCPAHCAVPIPD

-1636 FGTVGSVNKKTF
+1636 FATVGSVNKKTF
-1648 LMENYGIPEDSIF
+1648 LMETYGIPEDSIF

-1721 MAPFESSVSFMAFD
+1721 MAPFERSVSFMAFD

-1763 KTVSPIHE
+1763 KTVAPIHE

-1798 GHNAVMVKPCY
+1798 GHDAVMVKADY
-1809 LIKLS
+1809 LYNIEFRADEMDSRLLVPRRNQRYSKL
-1814 LELMRWIL
+1814 MPHI
-1822 GYSSNTRTSDTPS
+1822 